1 MAPARSAC
9 GVGGHS
15 YRAAMWRG
23 HRTLLAHPWPGIEA
37 ARPTDPEGAVQLRQ
51 RAALAGF
58 GGTLI
63 SRSDV
68 MWPQNSMIITPVRD

>member
-23 HRTLLAHPWPGIEA
+23 HRTLLAHPSPVTEA
-37 ARPTDPEGAVQLRQ
+37 ARPTDPNGAVQRRQ

-58 GGTLI
+58 GDTHI
-63 SRSDV
+63 AQRCDV
-68 MWPQNSMIITPVRD
+68 APKPVDHHPGM